1 MPTLTIRS
9 IKCSAPA
16 IALAGAISVCD
27 KAVAA
32 EKISLSL
39 GGYWVG
45 VVVAGDQDDGTGE
58 PAAGTRD
65 HGIARESEV
74 HFKGQT
80 RLDNGVVAGVR
91 IELEGETSGDQ
102 IDESWIYFKGAF
114 GTLEIGAQDGAPERL
129 WVGDEDPIIRNS
141 LNSPSMFHVA
151 TGTNTIGVPN
161 TQNTFS
167 GDQDKL
173 TYFTPAFFGL
183 TTAVSY
189 TPDTSSNAAGGDE
202 KGAAL
207 QPNINPGHQSEVIE
221 GAVRYKGKFGV
232 TSIAAFVGYSKGD
245 LEANAGG
252 QEDRDRWALGGRI
265 GFRGFS
271 IGASYEADDL
281 GTSGSNTDQREF
293 VGSIGYRTDAW
304 HLGAQ
309 YAHVE
314 AEAGAAGGEDE
325 LDALVV
331 GGSYELGPGI
341 KLTGG
346 LQYWNY
352 QDNLNAP
359 GAENEAIVLIFGT
372 GISF

>member
-1 MPTLTIRS
+1 
-9 IKCSAPA
+9 
-16 IALAGAISVCD
+16 LAGAVAVSSQT
-27 KAVAA
+27 VAA

-45 VVVAGDQDDGTGE
+45 VVVAGDQDDGPGK

-80 RLDNGVVAGVR
+80 RLDNGMVAGVR

-129 WVGDEDPIIRNS
+129 WVGDEDPIVRNS

-151 TGTNTIGVPN
+151 TGTNAITTPN

-167 GDQDKL
+167 GDRDKI
-173 TYFTPAFFGL
+173 TYFTPVFSGL
-183 TTAVSY
+183 TAAVSY
-189 TPDTSSNAAGGDE
+189 TPDTSSNASGGDE

-207 QPNINPGHQSEVIE
+207 QSDINPGEQSEVIE
-221 GAVRYKGKFGV
+221 GAVRYKGKIGR
-232 TSIAAFVGYSKGD
+232 TSIAAFAGYSRGD

-252 QEDRDRWALGGRI
+252 QEDRDRWALGVRI
-265 GFRGFS
+265 GLGGFS
-271 IGASYEADDL
+271 VGASYEADDL
-281 GTSGSNTDQREF
+281 GTSGGNTDRREF
-293 VGSIGYRTDAW
+293 IGSIGYRTDAW
-304 HLGAQ
+304 YLGAQ

-314 AEAGAAGGEDE
+314 VEAGAAGGEDE
-325 LDALVV
+325 LDAIVV
-331 GGSYELGPGI
+331 GGSYGLGPGI

-346 LQYWNY
+346 LQYWHY
-352 QDNLNAP
+352 QDNLNDP
-359 GAENEAIVLIFGT
+359 GAENDALLLIFGT